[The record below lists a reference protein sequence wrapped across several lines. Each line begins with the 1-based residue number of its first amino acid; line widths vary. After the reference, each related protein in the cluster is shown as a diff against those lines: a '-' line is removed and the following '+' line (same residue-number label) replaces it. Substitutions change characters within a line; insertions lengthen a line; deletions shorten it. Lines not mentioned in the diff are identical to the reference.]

1 MHRTRRRRRRSDR
14 GGWAVRTENKIIVV
28 FFFGRGGE
36 IVVRGGDG
44 DGKFVTWG
52 NDQVKSLKVS
62 VIDHLLNKGTMK
74 LTFEN
79 FFST

>member
-1 MHRTRRRRRRSDR
+1 M
-14 GGWAVRTENKIIVV
+14 V